1 MDCSLPVEPT
11 QQIDFENIP
20 DEDVDETSRKCYVGY
35 SEGCFTNLFNIP
47 DYNNID

>member
-1 MDCSLPVEPT
+1 MDCLLPVEPT

-20 DEDVDETSRKCYVGY
+20 DENVDETSRKGYVDY
-35 SEGCFTNLFNIP
+35 SEGSFTNLFNIP